1 MLLLEVSTID
11 PSELRRY
18 PEIDRGEAEIFLRE
32 DCKGALVL
40 CDGLAAADN
49 SKAKNVKKLFDGGR
63 FGKSGGDWLFCV
75 ALWTPGDY
83 RAEFL
88 AWYQTEHLPILLEC
102 LAWDGCRFL
111 EEKVSSGCQF
121 YALHQLSEKKALDSQ
136 ERKRSRSTPWFKRL
150 ARNAWF
156 DGAFQRTLYRR
167 FAQT

>member
-11 PSELRRY
+11 PGELRRY
-18 PEIDRGEAEIFLRE
+18 AEIYRGEAEIFLR
-32 DCKGALVL
+32 DDGKGALVL
-40 CDGLAAADN
+40 CNGPVAAGN
-49 SKAKNVKKLFDGGR
+49 SEAKSVKKLFDGGG

-75 ALWTPGDY
+75 ALWTPDDY
-83 RAEFL
+83 RDEFL

-102 LAWDGCRFL
+102 PAWDGCRFL
-111 EEKVSSGCQF
+111 EEKVSD
-121 YALHQLSEKKALDSQ
+121 KKALDSQ

-150 ARNAWF
+150 AKNAWF